1 MKREKLLPS
10 DFEALGIRSITLR
23 IAIGRI
29 AAQAFKTETSTKEK
43 MLSMIMEVLEEP
55 EKYSENEQW
64 AEVSKFILENPTV
77 LGNANELGTETLQR
91 NSNNT
96 LARSHLLRTEPSKY
110 PVWGAEHI
118 EEGAIAQMDAAVK
131 LPISLS
137 GALMPDAHQGY
148 GLPIGGVLATQP
160 NTIIPYAVGNDIAC
174 RMCLSIFDLPTT
186 VIETDVKNLKS
197 ILVANTFFGT
207 GAVARTKHDDSL
219 FDSSE
224 WYDTPLLAKLRE
236 KAYSQLGTSGSGN
249 HFVEWGELEV
259 TTFDNHLGVLP
270 GRYLALLSHSGS
282 RGLGS
287 AIAGTYSKIAMETNV
302 LPDIAKHLAWLDL
315 DTENGAEYFH
325 AMNLAGKYA
334 SANHHE
340 IHNKIAKAL
349 GHAPIKMVENHHN
362 YAWLE
367 TLANGEQAM
376 VHRKGATPA
385 GENVLGV
392 IPGSMGT
399 PGYVVKGLG
408 NTESINSAAH
418 GAGRAM
424 SRNAANKQFTRNQM
438 LNFLGE
444 RGISLIGAGADE
456 APFAYKDISTVM
468 AAQENLVE
476 VLAAFHPKIVRMAD
490 AKEKP
495 ED

>member
-1 MKREKLLPS
+1 MKREKLLPP

-23 IAIGRI
+23 IAIGKI
-29 AAQAFKTETSTKEK
+29 AAQAFKEGATSKEN
-43 MLSMIMEVLEEP
+43 MLSIIMEVLETP
-55 EKYSENEQW
+55 ENYSVNEQW
-64 AEVSKFILENPTV
+64 AEVSKYIIENPTLV
-77 LGNANELGTETLQR
+77 TGTNETSIAPMQRNAN
-91 NSNNT
+91 ST
-96 LARSHLLRTEPSKY
+96 LARSHLLKTEPTSY
-110 PVWGAEHI
+110 PVWGVENI
-118 EEGAIAQMDAAVK
+118 EEGAIAQMNAAIK
-131 LPISLS
+131 LPIAIS

-186 VIETDVKNLKS
+186 IIETDVKNLKS
-197 ILVANTFFGT
+197 ILVANTYFGT
-207 GAVARTKHDDSL
+207 GAVARTKYDDSL
-219 FDSSE
+219 FDSSD

-236 KAYSQLGTSGSGN
+236 RAYSQLGTSGSGN

-259 TTFDNHLGVLP
+259 NTFDNHLGVPP
-270 GRYLALLSHSGS
+270 GKYLALLSHSGS
-282 RGLGS
+282 RGFGS

-340 IHNKIAKAL
+340 IHHKIAKAL
-349 GHAPIKMVENHHN
+349 GQAPIRMVENHHN
-362 YAWLE
+362 FAWLE

-392 IPGSMGT
+392 IPGSMGA
-399 PGYVVKGLG
+399 PGYIVKGLG
-408 NTESINSAAH
+408 NTDGINSAAH

-424 SRNAANKQFTRNQM
+424 SRTAANKQFTRNQM
-438 LNFLGE
+438 LGYLAE

-456 APFAYKDISTVM
+456 APFAYKDIGTVM
-468 AAQENLVE
+468 AAQENLVS

-490 AKEKP
+490 AREKP